1 MKKNFF
7 FILSLILFWGLFLIK
22 SFISFANDSVLNEK
36 CIFDSKVKE
45 LENILQNPDQD
56 YLKQYYLEL
65 NLRREILSNVLDCL
79 IANTQSL
86 KENLNKINIKNSFEE
101 DIKSKIIKKLNE
113 AQEYY
118 EFRKNKVSGLTKEGL
133 KYTAYSLKIDRE
145 SRFIPVEDIAQDF
158 ILWKK
163 NDELFLFAQKRYDEI
178 NKAIQIFK
186 PEENESIKNALDDAQ
201 KKLND
206 ALEKHNLALNVISD
220 FNHNEAKDLINQSLE
235 GLLDVYKTFYDLS
248 QKAISL
254 MKINK

>member
-45 LENILQNPDQD
+45 LENVLQNPDPD

-79 IANTQSL
+79 IANTLSL
-86 KENLNKINIKNSFEE
+86 KDNLSQINITNSFGGE
-101 DIKSKIIKKLNE
+101 IRNKIIKKLNE

-118 EFRKNKVSGLTKEGL
+118 EFRRDRVSDLTKDGL

-145 SRFIPVEDIAQDF
+145 SRFIPVENIVQDF
-158 ILWKK
+158 ILWNK
-163 NDELFLFAQKRYDEI
+163 NNELFLFAQKRFEEI

-186 PEENESIKNALDDAQ
+186 PEENEDIRNLLNNTQ
-201 KKLND
+201 EKL
-206 ALEKHNLALNVISD
+206 APAFEKHNLALNFISD
-220 FNHNEAKDLINQSLE
+220 FNHNEAKEFINQSLE

-254 MKINK
+254 IKINK